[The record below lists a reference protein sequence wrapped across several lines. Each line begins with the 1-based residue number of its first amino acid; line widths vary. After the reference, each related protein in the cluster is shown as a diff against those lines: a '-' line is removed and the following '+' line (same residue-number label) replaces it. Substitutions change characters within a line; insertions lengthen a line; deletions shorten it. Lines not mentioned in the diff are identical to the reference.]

1 MGATIITNDDLREF
15 KHQLLDDI
23 KEILANQ
30 SGFVTKKWLR
40 SQEVREFLGVSQ
52 GTLQNL
58 RVNGTIPYTKIGGV
72 LYYDQE
78 EIIQLLEDNRTH
90 NKF

>member
-1 MGATIITNDDLREF
+1 MGATIITNDDLQEF
-15 KHQLLDDI
+15 KQELLVDI
-23 KEILANQ
+23 KELLASQ
-30 SGFVTKKWLR
+30 SGFVAKKWLR
-40 SQEVREFLGVSQ
+40 SLEVIELLGVSQ

-78 EIIQLLEDNRTH
+78 EIMQLLEDNRIH
-90 NKF
+90 NQF